1 MLTVQEDGKLGV
13 PNGRSMNVERYAN
26 YLAERA
32 KGLQC
37 RSNFFGN
44 TKWWNDHIA
53 VPLTPKEKERA
64 EKEKGTRSSRSAGAN
79 VLAFATFS
87 CRGEK
92 TPASRLRLLEAVN
105 LQQYD
110 GPR

>member
-1 MLTVQEDGKLGV
+1 MH
-13 PNGRSMNVERYAN
+13 A
-26 YLAERA
+26 
-32 KGLQC
+32 C
-37 RSNFFGN
+37 
-44 TKWWNDHIA
+44 HIGWVA
-53 VPLTPKEKERA
+53 DETADKEKEKEGGTAEKERA